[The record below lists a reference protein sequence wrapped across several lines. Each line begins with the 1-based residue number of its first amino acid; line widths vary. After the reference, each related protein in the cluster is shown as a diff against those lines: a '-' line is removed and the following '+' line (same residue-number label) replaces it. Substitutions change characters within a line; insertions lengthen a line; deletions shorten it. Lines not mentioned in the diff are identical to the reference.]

1 EFARRR
7 GAITV
12 GLASNPRTPIVSLT
26 AISIVAET
34 GPEAITGSTRMKAG
48 TAQKMVLNML
58 STAAMVRMGRV
69 YDNWMVGV
77 ALTNRKLQARGLRI
91 LAEASGATV
100 AEATRALRQS
110 GHNMAIALII
120 LKNGVTAP
128 EAQRRL
134 RNAGGHIRKALDVE
148 S

>member
-1 EFARRR
+1 
-7 GAITV
+7 
-12 GLASNPRTPIVSLT
+12 
-26 AISIVAET
+26 
-34 GPEAITGSTRMKAG
+34 MKAG

-58 STAAMVRMGRV
+58 STASMIRLGRV
-69 YDNWMVGV
+69 YDNWMIGV

-110 GHNMAIALII
+110 GHDMGFALIM
-120 LKNGVTAP
+120 LKTGANAR

-134 RNAGGHIRKALDVE
+134 RAENRSKNALEPGFLRK
-148 S
+148 

>member
-1 EFARRR
+1 MA
-7 GAITV
+7 
-12 GLASNPRTPIVSLT
+12 
-26 AISIVAET
+26 AISIVIET
-34 GPEAITGSTRMKAG
+34 GPETITGSTRMKAG

-69 YDNWMVGV
+69 YDNWMIGV
-77 ALTNRKLQARGLRI
+77 ALTNRKLQTRGLRI

-110 GHNMAIALII
+110 GHNTAQALII
-120 LKNGVTAP
+120 LRNGVTAR

-134 RNAGGHIRKALDVE
+134 RDAGGNIRKALALDVQTPKGQQKRHG
-148 S
+148 